1 MKRVLLVVA
10 ALMAAALTVVAL
22 APAAWIGDWLQ
33 ANSRVR
39 LLDARGTVWNGSALV
54 GVSDGRQTMLLP
66 GRLSWAL
73 ELASLSV
80 ELAHPALSA
89 PVRLSPRLGSVAVKA
104 GRAEVPAAT
113 LSALGAPFNTV
124 RPGGQL
130 VATWT
135 DAIVRKEGF
144 SGSME
149 IEWRDAQSALST
161 VVPLGTYRLRLTGET
176 GRLELETLRGPLLLQ
191 GSGTIR
197 GTRVSFKGLASAEPD
212 MRAALAGLLGVL
224 GPRMGD
230 NAVLALET

>member
-1 MKRVLLVVA
+1 MKRVLLGIA
-10 ALMAAALTVVAL
+10 ALLAAALTVVAL
-22 APAAWIGDWLQ
+22 APAAWLGDWLE

-39 LLDARGTVWNGSALV
+39 LLDARGTVWSGSALV
-54 GVSDGRQTMLLP
+54 GLSDGRQTMLLP
-66 GRLSWAL
+66 GRLAWEL
-73 ELASLSV
+73 KLASLSL
-80 ELAHPALSA
+80 ELTHPAFGA
-89 PVRLSPRLGSVAVKA
+89 PVAVSPRIGTVAIKA
-104 GRAEVPAAT
+104 GRAEVPAVT
-113 LSALGAPFNTV
+113 LTAVGAPFNTL

-135 DAIVRKEGF
+135 DAIVRREGF

-176 GRLELETLRGPLLLQ
+176 GRLELETVRGPLLLQ
-191 GSGTIR
+191 GSGTVR
-197 GTRVSFKGLASAEPD
+197 GTRVSFKGLASAEPG
-212 MRAALAGLLGVL
+212 MRPALAGLLGVL